1 MGNKADPA
9 WCWTG
14 DQGLLFRALTNVGKE
29 TAGAIAKAAFDNLSD
44 QKRILHEY
52 LPAGRSDFDV
62 DYATGKG
69 IFLRNL
75 ICAGVKT
82 SNCPYAVDIK
92 SNANAVWLNR
102 LNRKTNQFSYNWA
115 GAKEPENWAGAKE
128 PEPLQL
134 FAHGTKS
141 QDLCDLVMQ
150 ASGLDAL
157 NAAMLIAP
165 SETIPNS

>member
-1 MGNKADPA
+1 M
-9 WCWTG
+9 
-14 DQGLLFRALTNVGKE
+14 
-29 TAGAIAKAAFDNLSD
+29 
-44 QKRILHEY
+44 
-52 LPAGRSDFDV
+52 V

-69 IFLRNL
+69 IFLRSL
-75 ICAGVKT
+75 VYAGVKP
-82 SNCPYAVDIK
+82 SNCPYAADIK

-102 LNRKTNQFSYNWA
+102 LNRETNQFSYNWA

-165 SETIPNS
+165 SELIPDS